1 VCHDDRGDECPIALA
16 RIKPRD
22 RQARSITSSR
32 RIAGHRVREHA
43 IFGDDRRVPD
53 RPQAAKYGVDGT

>member
-1 VCHDDRGDECPIALA
+1 MEP
-16 RIKPRD
+16 PD

-43 IFGDDRRVPD
+43 IFADDRRLSD
-53 RPQAAKYGVDGT
+53 RPQAAKYGIDGT